1 MKFGTQN
8 RNSRA
13 GFTLAEVLAAM
24 LFLAIVFPTVVEA
37 LHIASLSG
45 EVAVRKNMA
54 ARIADRILNESV
66 ITTNWTGNVLNGT
79 ASEGALNFEW
89 SLSIQDW
96 PSQNEQEL
104 PSSSLSVP
112 SGGAQAMT
120 VQAMPQNI
128 MQKLTANVTFQ
139 AQGKVYSVALS
150 TLVNSVNRPGGNVG
164 MR

>member
-8 RNSRA
+8 LNSRA

-66 ITTNWTGNVLNGT
+66 VTTNWTGNALNGT
-79 ASEGALNFEW
+79 VLEGALDFDW
-89 SLSIQDW
+89 SLSVQDW
-96 PSQNEQEL
+96 PQNPAAL
-104 PSSSLSVP
+104 PSSGQNVAT
-112 SGGAQAMT
+112 SGTQPMT
-120 VQAMPQNI
+120 VDAMPQNI
-128 MQKLTANVTFQ
+128 MELLTADVKFQ
-139 AQGKVYSVALS
+139 AQGKEYSVALS
-150 TLVNSVNRPGGNVG
+150 TLVNPVNKPASSMG